1 MRDRPFPFAGAF
13 ASIAV
18 VLTDRNATDAEQ
30 AFIAALERHREELR
44 KHCMFLVRSPA
55 DAEDALQETLLR
67 AWRYRRTL
75 TSDDPRPWLY
85 RIATN
90 ACRDVH
96 TRTGPHCTSLEDE
109 LSEPPAPR
117 DQRPDVRAL
126 ERETVEH
133 ALLTALRYLPP
144 RQHTA
149 FVLRDL
155 LCCSSRETAAALSI
169 SVPAANSAVQR
180 ARIALRTKLDRDSV
194 GWPQRVDRLAT
205 GGRT

>member
-1 MRDRPFPFAGAF
+1 
-13 ASIAV
+13 
-18 VLTDRNATDAEQ
+18 VLTDPTVTDAEQ
-30 AFIAALERHREELR
+30 AFIAALERHREALGRHCSYLLR
-44 KHCMFLVRSPA
+44 SSA
-55 DAEDALQETLLR
+55 DAEDALQDTLLR
-67 AWRYRRTL
+67 AWRYRDSL
-75 TSDDPRPWLY
+75 TADDPRPWLY

-90 ACRDVH
+90 ACRDVQV
-96 TRTGPHCTSLEDE
+96 RRDPRCTSLEDE
-109 LSEPPAPR
+109 PSEPAAPR

-133 ALLTALRYLPP
+133 ALLAALRYLPP

-180 ARIALRTKLDRDSV
+180 ARTALRTRFDRDSV
-194 GWPQRVDRLAT
+194 GWPQRGGGLAT

>member
-1 MRDRPFPFAGAF
+1 
-13 ASIAV
+13 
-18 VLTDRNATDAEQ
+18 VLIDPTVTDAEQ
-30 AFIAALERHREELR
+30 AFIAALERHREALR

-67 AWRYRRTL
+67 AWRYRGTL
-75 TSDDPRPWLY
+75 TSDDPRPWLF

-90 ACRDVH
+90 ACRDVY
-96 TRTGPHCTSLEDE
+96 TRRDERCTSLEDE

-117 DQRPDVRAL
+117 DQRPDVQAL

-133 ALLTALRYLPP
+133 ALLAALRYLPP

-180 ARIALRTKLDRDSV
+180 ARTALRTRLDRDSV
-194 GWPQRVDRLAT
+194 DWPQRAGRLAT
-205 GGRT
+205 GSGS

>member
-13 ASIAV
+13 ASIAI
-18 VLTDRNATDAEQ
+18 VLTDRTATDAEQ
-30 AFIAALERHREELR
+30 AFIAALERHREALR
-44 KHCMFLVRSPA
+44 RHCMFLVRSPA

-75 TSDDPRPWLY
+75 TADDPRPWLY

-96 TRTGPHCTSLEDE
+96 ARSGPPCTALEDE
-109 LSEPPAPR
+109 RSELPAPR

-133 ALLTALRYLPP
+133 ALLAALRYLPP

-180 ARIALRTKLDRDSV
+180 ARTALRTRLDRDSV
-194 GWPQRVDRLAT
+194 VWSVRADRVAT
-205 GGRT
+205 RGGT